1 MIRVYE
7 QLTKQPFRTDK
18 TGMSYY
24 DDFLDPEGLAYKQK
38 AKNRTGEIVYMSP
51 NEYFEECSN
60 VIFNGRHSVEELK
73 KQRQYDKDT
82 IEWMTNELQNGGQFD
97 IPFINYADKG
107 QEGLHRMLVVGN
119 LYGWDKKFPVLIVRT
134 YDQEKEDRYN
144 AIRNIKDLKYWME
157 QFNSDCDIE
166 DIIWDVAKEHN
177 YELTDSCLGAI
188 LDAFKKGCKKEGYD
202 ITTDI
207 EDDVESDTIK
217 VYVTNIQGLPVPD
230 DYQIVFEGTLSD
242 YFNGINDEED
252 EEDLYDRA
260 TSNIDNI
267 DMLLGDIDL
276 DDELFI

>member
-51 NEYFEECSN
+51 KEYFELDSKY
-60 VIFNGRHSVEELK
+60 IHSDSSAEDLK
-73 KQRQYDKDT
+73 RQRERDTDT
-82 IEWMTNELQNGGQFD
+82 IEWMTNELQSGRQLD
-97 IPFINYADKG
+97 LPFINFADSG

-119 LYGWDKKFPVLIVRT
+119 LYGWDKKFPVLIIRA

-144 AIRNIKDLKYWME
+144 AIRKIKDLRYWME
-157 QFNSDCDIE
+157 QFNSDCDVE

-188 LDAFKKGCKKEGYD
+188 LDAFKEGCKKEGYD
-202 ITTDI
+202 VITDI
-207 EDDVESDTIK
+207 EEDVESDTIK

-230 DYQIVFEGTLSD
+230 DYQVVFEGTLSD

-252 EEDLYDRA
+252 EEDLYDRV

-276 DDELFI
+276 DDELLI